1 MIDSSLLQL
10 IENWG
15 YYLLP
20 KTHPCSPGFGGL
32 LVAIR
37 EQPTQMHFDPEMIE
51 MRFAD
56 QGDSAWTV
64 LRLNTSV
71 HGTRQVLA
79 GRVMVCDRLEKR
91 IPFFTFGATLT
102 ASYGPHEVIYAVRSP
117 APVLQI
123 DEGFNGA
130 ANQLSTE
137 AEVLIGLWQA
147 QYGRKE
153 EGVNRLLA
161 RLDPCAL
168 YQMSL
173 DRLMKRYA
181 EQSGLRVTRYGTY
194 VTLRDE
200 CEWLK
205 TNGQWQ
211 TVDPLKPFPV
221 SKN

>member
-20 KTHPCSPGFGGL
+20 KTHPSSPGFGGL

-51 MRFAD
+51 LRYAD
-56 QGDSAWTV
+56 QGDNTWTV
-64 LRLNTSV
+64 LRMNTPV
-71 HGTRQVLA
+71 HGTRQILA
-79 GRVMVCDRLEKR
+79 GRVRVCDRLEKR

-102 ASYGPHEVIYAVRSP
+102 ASYDAREVIYALRSP

-123 DEGFNGA
+123 DEGFNDA
-130 ANQLSTE
+130 ASQLSTE
-137 AEVLIGLWQA
+137 AEVLIGRWQA

-161 RLDPCAL
+161 QLDPCAL

-173 DRLMKRYA
+173 DRLMRRYA
-181 EQSGLRVTRYGTY
+181 EQPGLRVTRYGTY

-211 TVDPLKPFPV
+211 TVDPLKPFPI
-221 SKN
+221 SEN

>member
-1 MIDSSLLQL
+1 
-10 IENWG
+10 
-15 YYLLP
+15 
-20 KTHPCSPGFGGL
+20 
-32 LVAIR
+32 
-37 EQPTQMHFDPEMIE
+37 MHFDPEMIE
-51 MRFAD
+51 LRYAD

-79 GRVMVCDRLEKR
+79 GRIMVCDRLEKR

-102 ASYGPHEVIYAVRSP
+102 ASYGTREVIYAIRSP

-123 DEGFNGA
+123 DEGFSGA
-130 ANQLSTE
+130 ASQLSTE
-137 AEVLIGLWQA
+137 LELLIGTWQA

-153 EGVNRLLA
+153 EGLNRLLA

-181 EQSGLRVTRYGTY
+181 EQPGLRVTRYGTY

-211 TVDPLKPFPV
+211 TVDPLKPFPI
-221 SKN
+221 SRN